1 MKGRT
6 KAEINAKFRV
16 TYRKWGRN
24 HTRADLKEWAI
35 IKDIMLR
42 KY

>member
-1 MKGRT
+1 MKCRT

-16 TYRKWGRN
+16 TYRKWTKN
-24 HTRADLKEWAI
+24 HSPRDMKEWAI
-35 IKDIMLR
+35 IKDIMTR